1 MVENRASAGMG
12 PGFWPVTIGL
22 GILSVLAIL
31 AVYFTP
37 LLTYIMPPVGAQP
50 GADIDTLLKFM
61 LASGAALYVYVAGYI
76 IYFMIAF
83 RARATDAPDA
93 IGVQIHDSHV
103 IEFWWTLL
111 PTLFVVLLSLLSV
124 KIWAN
129 IQLINQPN
137 SLVVE
142 SIGHQWYFTF
152 RYPNVHGEITDE
164 MHLPVNQPVVLNV
177 ASADVIHSFW
187 IPAFR
192 LKADMVPGLVNT
204 IRFTPTT
211 IGRYPIVCTEFCGTR
226 HGMMSALVGEPDGKK
241 NTGAQWLVVDS
252 PADYQKWYQAQ
263 VAQHAHD
270 SDEVATVGTGSV
282 NLTGGDAKA
291 GAATFSAKCSACH
304 AIAAFDKRIVGP
316 GLKGVMS
323 DSAHPKLVDG
333 DPATPANV
341 AKILQQGFK
350 GDMGVMPNQ
359 AANGITDKDIA
370 NLVAYLSSL
379 K

>member
-1 MVENRASAGMG
+1 MG

-22 GILSVLAIL
+22 GILSVVAIL
-31 AVYFTP
+31 VWYFTP

-50 GADIDTLLKFM
+50 GADIDVLLTFM
-61 LASGAALYVYVAGYI
+61 LASGSALYIYVVGYI

-93 IGVQIHDSHV
+93 IGVQIHDNHK

-111 PTLFVVLLSLLSV
+111 PTLFVVLLSILSV

-241 NTGAQWLVVDS
+241 NSGAQWLIVDT
-252 PADYQKWYQAQ
+252 PANYQKWYQAQ
-263 VAQHAHD
+263 QAAHAHD
-270 SDEVATVGTGSV
+270 SDEIATVSAGAV
-282 NLTGGDAKA
+282 NLAGGDAKA
-291 GAATFSAKCSACH
+291 GATMFAAKCSACH
-304 AIAAFDKRIVGP
+304 AIAPFDKKVVGP
-316 GLKGVMS
+316 GLKGVTH
-323 DSAHPKLVDG
+323 DPAHPKLVDG
-333 DPATPANV
+333 DPATPENV
-341 AKILQQGFK
+341 AKILQNGFK

-359 AANGITDKDIA
+359 AANGLQDKDIA
-370 NLVAYLSSL
+370 NLVAYLNSL